1 MIRSLGNMFRHLRRI
16 ISIKRRLVF
25 IGLATFPV
33 SATPKQSPTYALP
46 RTPLTLRV
54 G

>member
-1 MIRSLGNMFRHLRRI
+1 VIRSLGNMFRHLRRI
-16 ISIKRRLVF
+16 ISIRRLVF